1 MEWIV
6 GVFVIFYHFLV
17 LAYALIAK
25 YEQPQPQP
33 VEFTQS
39 ANRELL
45 LVVEEMRRNLEFV
58 RAFGEKINKTKHDFD
73 WRKQGF

>member
-6 GVFVIFYHFLV
+6 AVFVIFYHCLV

-25 YEQPQPQP
+25 YEQPRP
-33 VEFTQS
+33 VEFTQP